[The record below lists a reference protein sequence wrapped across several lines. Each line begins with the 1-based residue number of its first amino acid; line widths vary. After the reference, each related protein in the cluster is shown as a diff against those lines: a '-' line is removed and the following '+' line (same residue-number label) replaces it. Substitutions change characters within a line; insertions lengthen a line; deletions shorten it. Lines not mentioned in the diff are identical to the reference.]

1 MRYRRA
7 VTVLACTTLLSMPLA
22 TSALAGP
29 GRGAPG
35 SIDGPWDRSTSPP
48 RILRE
53 GTPQQAGLVAEHLAA
68 VEPALR
74 SGLEPQ
80 PTPVYPGAVA
90 LVVGDGV
97 IAERS
102 AVGHA
107 LRWNDPDTQLPED
120 EWVEVR
126 DDTIFDLA
134 SLSKL
139 FTAVAIM
146 QLVEDGALALD
157 DRVADHIPAFGAN
170 GKQDVTVGQ
179 LLTHTSGLAA
189 WLPLYSAYPDRDS
202 RIAAVHGAAPTAEPG
217 SRYLYSDLGLIALGE
232 LVGAVSGQ
240 PLDRHVAERIT
251 GPLGMDDTGYNPDP
265 SLRERIAATEY
276 QPWAGRGLVHG
287 EVHDENAWSLGGVA
301 GHAGVFATADDLA
314 VFAQMLLNGGR
325 YGTVRILDHATVEE
339 MMTERVAELGTTAR
353 RGLGPEMAARF
364 YHDAMTSPHSA
375 GHTGFTGTSLVIDP
389 HTDTIAI
396 LLTNRVHPSRDWAPV
411 NPVRRAIARAT
422 ARAVPVR
429 PLAQGEAWFS
439 ELSTGSDRTLTVPV
453 EAPAGAVLEVDLW
466 FDTAPGDHLVFE
478 SSSDGGETWQP
489 LAGELT
495 ASGAHP
501 RSTDGQV
508 SGWGEHRWWSATFP
522 LQDHAGERHLRA
534 RYVSEALASGRGVY
548 LDGVRVVGPDGPVL
562 DDRRP
567 EHRQRFTSDGWTRT
581 QD

>member
-1 MRYRRA
+1 MRHRR
-7 VTVLACTTLLSMPLA
+7 VITILCCLTLLSVPLGA
-22 TSALAGP
+22 SADPTDDREDPVTG
-29 GRGAPG
+29 
-35 SIDGPWDRSTSPP
+35 GPWDRRSAPP
-48 RILRE
+48 RVLRD

-74 SGLEPQ
+74 AGLEPQ

-102 AVGHA
+102 SVGHA
-107 LRWNDPDTQLPED
+107 LRWSDPDTQLPED
-120 EWVEVR
+120 EWLPVR

-139 FTAVAIM
+139 FTAVAVM
-146 QLVEDGALALD
+146 QLVEDGTLALD
-157 DRVADHIPAFGAN
+157 DRVADHIPAFGVN
-170 GKQDVTVGQ
+170 GKHEVTVEQ

-202 RIAAVHGAAPTAEPG
+202 RIAAVHEAGLTAEPG
-217 SRYLYSDLGLIALGE
+217 SRYLYSDLGLIVLGE
-232 LVGAVSGQ
+232 LVDAVSGR

-265 SLRERIAATEY
+265 SLLERIAATEH

-325 YGTVRILDHATVEE
+325 YGTVRILEHATVQA
-339 MMTERVAELGTTAR
+339 MMTERVAGLGTTAR

-375 GHTGFTGTSLVIDP
+375 GHTGFAGTSLVIDP

-411 NPVRRAIARAT
+411 NPVRRAVARAT

-439 ELSTGSDRTLTVPV
+439 ELSTGPDRLLSVPV
-453 EAPAGAVLEVDLW
+453 DLPAGSVLEVDLW
-466 FDTAPGDHLVFE
+466 FDTAPGDRVVFE
-478 SSSDGGETWQP
+478 SSSDGGSTWQP
-489 LAGELT
+489 IDGELT
-495 ASGAHP
+495 APGADL
-501 RSTDGQV
+501 RRTDGEV
-508 SGWGEHRWWSATFP
+508 SGWGERRWWSATFP
-522 LQDHAGERHLRA
+522 LEGRTGEHDLRA
-534 RYVSEALASGRGVY
+534 RYVAEALASGRGVY
-548 LDGVRVVGPDGPVL
+548 LDRVRVVGPDGPVL

-567 EHRQRFTSDGWTRT
+567 EHRQRFTADGWSRARN
-581 QD
+581 